1 MMLLHNSV
9 TYATS
14 SQLFI
19 NSAPMP
25 PQGAPAA
32 PGQAPP
38 AQGSPQQAAPASG
51 QEGAPAQVHSP
62 QQAAPQPGQP
72 GMPMPPQGYPGYRKL
87 YMCCLDDDVVV
98 L

>member
-1 MMLLHNSV
+1 MMLLYNSV
-9 TYATS
+9 TYPTS

-38 AQGSPQQAAPASG
+38 AQGSPQQAAPAGG

-87 YMCCLDDDVVV
+87 YYICVR
-98 L
+98 